1 MLAGPP
7 EAGGK
12 TRSPL
17 PRLGSL
23 GPVARAF
30 AIFIGLLLVPP
41 FSAGA
46 QDVSDQL
53 DAQIF
58 HPTVGPGAT
67 FTLDRATVPRH
78 GTFSLGLGFGA
89 AFGTFPRA
97 LDGEDVVPWRMDAEL
112 LASVGL
118 FEWIELGLAAPMVI
132 ASTAR
137 DPHLAELQHELTL
150 APGDLRLQAK
160 IPILRGNLG
169 LAARVVF
176 SLPTGDGDRFV
187 GTDYWTAQPSLV
199 LGWRRGAFSLAAD
212 VGWRFRR
219 RVVVGPLEWDDELF
233 VGVGGAL
240 EVHERVSLIAETQA
254 RFGIAGRSFGMD
266 ELPVEA
272 DLGVRVTLARGLTL
286 DVGGGT
292 ALSRGWGAPRGRAFA
307 LLRYASEREPCA
319 AGPEDYDG
327 FEDGDFC
334 ADLDNDADGLPDT
347 ADECRNDAED
357 VDGFLDEDG
366 CPDVDDDADGRLDAE
381 DQCPRQSEDVDGFRD
396 DDGCPDLDNDEDG
409 IPDGSDR
416 CPMEPE
422 DRDGFQDEDGCP
434 EPGPRAAVVTVTDT
448 RILISERIYF
458 DFDTDTIRSVSLPL
472 LDQVGEVI
480 TDIPGQRR
488 IRVEGYTDSEGIDQ
502 YNLDLSY
509 RRARAVVEYLAGRGV
524 PRARLEYAGYGEAN
538 PVAPNDSPDGRAL
551 NRRVEFTILEP
562 TDQSDPPPPRRR

>member
-1 MLAGPP
+1 M
-7 EAGGK
+7 
-12 TRSPL
+12 
-17 PRLGSL
+17 
-23 GPVARAF
+23 VRAF
-30 AIFIGLLLVPP
+30 AIFAGLLMASS
-41 FSAGA
+41 SASA
-46 QDVSDQL
+46 QDVSDQF
-53 DAQIF
+53 DTQIF

-78 GTFSLGLGFGA
+78 GTLSLGLGFGA
-89 AFGTFPRA
+89 AFSTFPRA
-97 LDGEDVVPWRMDAEL
+97 SDGEEVVPWRMDAEL

-118 FEWIELGLAAPMVI
+118 FEWIELGLAVPMVI
-132 ASTAR
+132 ASTTQ
-137 DPHLAELQHELTL
+137 DPYPDELRHELTL

-160 IPILRGNLG
+160 IPILRGDLG

-199 LGWRRGAFSLAAD
+199 LGWRHGAFSLAAD

-233 VGVGGAL
+233 AGLGGAL
-240 EVHERVSLIAETQA
+240 EVHERVSLVAEAQA
-254 RFGIAGRSFGMD
+254 RFGLAGRTFGMD

-272 DLGVRVTLARGLTL
+272 DLGVRVLLAPGLTL

-347 ADECRNDAED
+347 ADECPNDAED

-480 TDIPGQRR
+480 SDIPGQRR